1 MPFPAWPDVSP
12 DALERE
18 LLETWTRERLFE
30 RTLERTKG
38 NPPFVFFEG
47 PPTANGRPGIHHVF
61 ARTLKDLICR
71 FRSAQGRHVN
81 RKRQQHQ
88 RP

>member
-12 DALERE
+12 DELERE
-18 LLETWTRERLFE
+18 LLATWGKERLFE

-38 NPPFVFFEG
+38 NAHFVFYEG

-61 ARTLKDLICR
+61 ARTHQGPDLPLPRRCR
-71 FRSAQGRHVN
+71 AGT
-81 RKRQQHQ
+81 
-88 RP
+88 